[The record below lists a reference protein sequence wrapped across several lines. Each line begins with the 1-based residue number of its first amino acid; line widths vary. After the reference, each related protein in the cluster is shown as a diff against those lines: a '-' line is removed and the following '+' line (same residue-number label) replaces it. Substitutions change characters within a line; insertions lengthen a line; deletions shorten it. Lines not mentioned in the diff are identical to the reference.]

1 MTLDEVVKN
10 YVLLTLSRNSKLET
24 CRILGITRRTLY
36 NYIKAWGREDLLG
49 KNSFLINQERIDEMR
64 NLEAWERDF
73 IENSDFL
80 RRLPERKPRQA

>member
-1 MTLDEVVKN
+1 MTLDEVIKN

-36 NYIKAWGREDLLG
+36 NYLKRWGREDLLG

-80 RRLPERKPRQA
+80 RRIPERKPRQA